1 MLQYFV
7 FILEIIIFHKINCS
21 TLIYSNYHL
30 TCKRLKYNGFKMTE
44 LIKDWRNDI
53 YAVFKDLGI
62 TMVSHVPDAGH
73 TPLIDLCEKDNE
85 IDVVTLTTEQ
95 DGVGLSCGAYAGG
108 RKSALLMQSSGVG
121 NCINALALPNICR
134 IPFLTLVSMRGEWGE
149 FVPWQVPMG
158 LGTPKVLEAMDI
170 KVFRADYE
178 EEVGSTVDAAAKF
191 AFNTN
196 RSAAVLLSQ
205 KMIGAKQFKNG

>member
-1 MLQYFV
+1 MK
-7 FILEIIIFHKINCS
+7 E
-21 TLIYSNYHL
+21 L
-30 TCKRLKYNGFKMTE
+30 T
-44 LIKDWRNDI
+44 KDWRNDI
-53 YAVFKDLGI
+53 YSVFKDLDI

-73 TPLIDLCEKDNE
+73 TPLINLCEKDNE

-134 IPFLTLVSMRGEWGE
+134 IPFLSIVSMRGEWGE
-149 FVPWQVPMG
+149 FIPWQVPMG
-158 LGTPKVLEAMDI
+158 KGTPKVLEAMNVN
-170 KVFRADYE
+170 VFRADKE
-178 EEVGSTVDAAAKF
+178 EEVGLTVDAAAKF
-191 AFNTN
+191 AFNT
-196 RSAAVLLSQ
+196 RSSSAVLLSQ

>member
-1 MLQYFV
+1 M
-7 FILEIIIFHKINCS
+7 E
-21 TLIYSNYHL
+21 
-30 TCKRLKYNGFKMTE
+30 GA
-44 LIKDWRNDI
+44 IKEWRNDI
-53 YAVFKDLGI
+53 NKVFKELDI

-73 TPLIDLCEKDNE
+73 TPLINLCEKDNE

-95 DGVGLSCGAYAGG
+95 DGVGLSCGAFAGG

-158 LGTPKVLEAMDI
+158 LGTPKVLEAMDV
-170 KVFRADYE
+170 KVFRADYK